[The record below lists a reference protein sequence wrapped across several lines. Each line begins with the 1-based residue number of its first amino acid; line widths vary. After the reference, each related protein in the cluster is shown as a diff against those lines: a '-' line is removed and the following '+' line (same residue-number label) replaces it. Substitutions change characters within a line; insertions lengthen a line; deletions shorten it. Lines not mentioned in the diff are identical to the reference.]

1 MRGVYTAVY
10 KITALNAA
18 RTLMYLTTPAGLVAE
33 ILSASVTDENLA
45 TNFQMQVAI
54 TRITALGTPT
64 DTGVTPVA
72 HEAGDQASTCTVRG
86 EVTASE
92 PTYASTA
99 VFQEGAAAV
108 AGWRFAPLSE
118 HERIYVPP
126 SSSIGIRMITTPSS
140 FNADVTLTYR
150 EIG

>member
-86 EVTASE
+86 EVTA
-92 PTYASTA
+92 